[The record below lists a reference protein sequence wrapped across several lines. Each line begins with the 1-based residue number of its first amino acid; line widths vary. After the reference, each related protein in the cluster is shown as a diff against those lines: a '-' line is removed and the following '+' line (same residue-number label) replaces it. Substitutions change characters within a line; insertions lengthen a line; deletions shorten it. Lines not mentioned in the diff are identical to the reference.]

1 MMTIKNNI
9 KKLCLLT
16 VAALTINACGC
27 GSDQYAI
34 EKQYYKATKQA
45 EKIFKN
51 PHGSPP
57 GELNKTVETL
67 SKFAAKYP
75 KNALSVNA
83 QLTVARL
90 YIIKEEY
97 EKARRE
103 LEKIINAYDKS
114 ETISAEA
121 TFLIGNSYEIQN
133 KWDLALMQYKKIMQT
148 YPTTLKGINIPIYII
163 QHYKIKFQPEKMR
176 EASSEAISHYNN
188 LIEKY
193 PSSTLAYRAQLLI
206 AQCYILLKDWTNTID
221 TYNKMIDAYKKK
233 MNMDGVLMNIAML
246 YKNQL
251 KDKIKT
257 KETLERL
264 IQEYPKSKLIS
275 TAKNI
280 LQNLK

>member
-1 MMTIKNNI
+1 MITIKNNI
-9 KKLCLLT
+9 RKLYILT
-16 VAALTINACGC
+16 VVALSISACGC
-27 GSDQYAI
+27 GADQYAI
-34 EKQYYKATKQA
+34 EKQYYKVTKQA

-75 KNALSVNA
+75 KNALSINA
-83 QLTVARL
+83 RLTIARL

-103 LEKIINAYDKS
+103 LEKTINTYSKS
-114 ETISAEA
+114 ETICAEA

-133 KWDLALMQYKKIMQT
+133 KWDFALAQYKKIMQA
-148 YPTTLKGINIPIYII
+148 YPTTMKGINIPIYII
-163 QHYKIKFQPEKMR
+163 QHYKIKFQPEKMM
-176 EASSEAISHYNN
+176 EASKEAIGHYTA

-193 PSSTLAYRAQLLI
+193 PSSALAYRAQSLI
-206 AQCYILLKDWTNTID
+206 AQCYLLLKDWIGAID
-221 TYNKMIDAYKKK
+221 TYNTMVETYKNK

-257 KETLERL
+257 KETLEKL
-264 IQEYPKSKLIS
+264 IQVYPKSKFSS
-275 TAKNI
+275 TAKSI